1 MKQHAIITGAG
12 TGVGRHTAI
21 ALAKA
26 GWALTLNGRTLSTL
40 EETQKSCQAN
50 GTRCHIVAGSIA
62 QRGFAAQLIQE
73 AIQTH
78 GAVGV
83 LCNAAG
89 TNTPRRMLEELSE
102 EDYHRL
108 IDTNLHGSYDAIQAI
123 LPSMREARSGTIINI
138 ISDSALWGMP
148 LAGAAYTVS
157 KFGLRGLT
165 QTINAEENKH
175 GIRACGILP
184 GEIDTPIL
192 KQRPTMP
199 TEAHRATMLRPEDVA
214 ECVMLAVNLP
224 PRAVVQELLIRP
236 CR

>member
-40 EETQKSCQAN
+40 EETQKSCQAH
-50 GTRCHIVAGSIA
+50 GSRCHIVAGSIA
-62 QRGFAAQLIQE
+62 ERGFAARLIQE

-78 GAVGV
+78 GAVGM

-123 LPSMREARSGTIINI
+123 LPRCGKRAQEPSSTSFQTPHFGACLWQGQPTRSPN
-138 ISDSALWGMP
+138 L
-148 LAGAAYTVS
+148 V
-157 KFGLRGLT
+157 
-165 QTINAEENKH
+165 
-175 GIRACGILP
+175 C
-184 GEIDTPIL
+184 
-192 KQRPTMP
+192 
-199 TEAHRATMLRPEDVA
+199 
-214 ECVMLAVNLP
+214 AV
-224 PRAVVQELLIRP
+224 
-236 CR
+236 